1 MKDAL
6 LIDMDYSHPARRLVC
21 GQTMFGPD
29 MSRCPCCSHW
39 KPMQLSG
46 FCSECSTRSGV
57 NPLTL
62 QAEAIS
68 LEDK

>member
-1 MKDAL
+1 MNHAL
-6 LIDMDYSHPARRLVC
+6 LIDMDYTNPARRQVC

-29 MSRCPCCSHW
+29 MSRCPCCNHW

-46 FCSECSTRSGV
+46 FCSDCSAVSGV

-62 QAEAIS
+62 QTELDIS
-68 LEDK
+68 EDK